1 MSAGSAPKC
10 MCDSTGLKQSEG
22 VAQTHT
28 EDTALG
34 HLSTHLAIVF
44 FPPFP
49 IS

>member
-1 MSAGSAPKC
+1 MSAGGPPKW
-10 MCDSTGLKQSEG
+10 MCDSTGLKESEG

-28 EDTALG
+28 EDTAMG

-44 FPPFP
+44 FPPFA